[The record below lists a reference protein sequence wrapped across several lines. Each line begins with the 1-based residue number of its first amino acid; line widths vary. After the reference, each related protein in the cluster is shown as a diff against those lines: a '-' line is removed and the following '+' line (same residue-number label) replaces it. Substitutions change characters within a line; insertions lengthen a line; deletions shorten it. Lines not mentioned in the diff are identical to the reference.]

1 MADPLAVRTRSGITE
16 TSHHG
21 AVAVFDHSGSL
32 VIGSGDIDR
41 VFYLRSSAKPFQAF
55 VAQRAGAGLS
65 RQQLA
70 IGCASHDGDPVH
82 IAIVGQILDEVGLD
96 ENALGCPASFP
107 IGERARD
114 LVTRLNTKPRR
125 IWHNCSGKHAAWL
138 RACVANSWPLD
149 TYLDPEHPLQV
160 RIREEVSDLG
170 GFSVDPV
177 GIDGCGAPVLRT
189 TVRAMALMFMRFA
202 TDARFQETFD
212 AMHTYPA
219 LVSGVG
225 NGDTL
230 LATAFHGAA
239 KRGAAGCIGVAIKGQ
254 FGLAAKAWDGIGQVA
269 DIAVAN
275 ALTRMIPLVPAAA
288 GALADVLRPP
298 VLGGGQVVGHLESRL
313 EL

>member
-1 MADPLAVRTRSGITE
+1 
-16 TSHHG
+16 
-21 AVAVFDHSGSL
+21 
-32 VIGSGDIDR
+32 
-41 VFYLRSSAKPFQAF
+41 
-55 VAQRAGAGLS
+55 
-65 RQQLA
+65 
-70 IGCASHDGDPVH
+70 
-82 IAIVGQILDEVGLD
+82 
-96 ENALGCPASFP
+96 
-107 IGERARD
+107 
-114 LVTRLNTKPRR
+114 
-125 IWHNCSGKHAAWL
+125 
-138 RACVANSWPLD
+138 
-149 TYLDPEHPLQV
+149 
-160 RIREEVSDLG
+160 
-170 GFSVDPV
+170 
-177 GIDGCGAPVLRT
+177 
-189 TVRAMALMFMRFA
+189 MALMFMRFA